1 VGLPS
6 VSAGGNGFSMNKKKF
21 EAEHRRLGKF
31 PDLSPDE
38 RILFAM
44 SLSATPD
51 ERWARHE
58 QFLRSHGLFRAS
70 ERKAFAFK

>member
-1 VGLPS
+1 
-6 VSAGGNGFSMNKKKF
+6 MNKKKF
-21 EAEHRRLGKF
+21 DAEFRRLGKF

-58 QFLRSHGLFRAS
+58 NFLRSHGLFTRSA
-70 ERKAFAFK
+70 RKAYGFR